1 MSILITR
8 PYNIGINSQNKISK
22 LGKKSLLIPL
32 IKIKYLNIEISDS
45 NYDYIVVTSQNAIAT
60 FRNNLWMKDKYI
72 LVVGGKTKD
81 LLLQKSCKK
90 ILLCEENVSDLIN
103 NMYTKISSVSNILYI
118 CGDHLSYDLEGS
130 LKSNSY
136 NITSKVVYAS
146 DAITELSKNEIAQI
160 NEVVEIVMLYSP
172 RTAKIFVDLALKYNL
187 YTSNKIAI
195 CISNKCANN
204 IAKLQWMGV
213 KVASSPNEIKMLKLI

>member
-32 IKIKYLNIEISDS
+32 IRIKYLNIEISDS

-72 LVVGGKTKD
+72 LVVGGATKE
-81 LLLQKSCKK
+81 LLLQENYKK
-90 ILLCEENVSDLIN
+90 ILICEENVSGLIDN
-103 NMYTKISSVSNILYI
+103 IYKKISIASNILYI

-136 NITSKVVYAS
+136 NITSKVVYTS

-187 YTSNKIAI
+187 YTRNKIAI

-204 IAKLQWMGV
+204 IVKLQWMGV
-213 KVASSPNEIKMLKLI
+213 KIASSPNEIKMLELI

>member
-60 FRNNLWMKDKYI
+60 FRNNLWMKDKCI
-72 LVVGGKTKD
+72 LVVGGKTRD
-81 LLLQKSCKK
+81 LLLQKNCKK

-136 NITSKVVYAS
+136 NITSKVVYTS

-160 NEVVEIVMLYSP
+160 NEVVEIVMFYSP

-187 YTSNKIAI
+187 YTRNKIAI

-204 IAKLQWMGV
+204 IVKLQWMGV
-213 KVASSPNEIKMLKLI
+213 KIASSPNEIKMLELI

>member
-8 PYNIGINSQNKISK
+8 PYHLGINSQNKISK

-32 IKIKYLNIEISDS
+32 IRIKYLNIEISDS

-72 LVVGGKTKD
+72 LVVGGATKE
-81 LLLQKSCKK
+81 LLLQENYKK
-90 ILLCEENVSDLIN
+90 ILICEENVSGLIDN
-103 NMYTKISSVSNILYI
+103 IYKKISIASNILYI

-136 NITSKVVYAS
+136 NITSKVVYTS

-187 YTSNKIAI
+187 YTRNKIAI

-204 IAKLQWMGV
+204 IVKLQWMGV
-213 KVASSPNEIKMLKLI
+213 KIASSPNEIKMLELI

>member
-1 MSILITR
+1 
-8 PYNIGINSQNKISK
+8 
-22 LGKKSLLIPL
+22 
-32 IKIKYLNIEISDS
+32 
-45 NYDYIVVTSQNAIAT
+45 
-60 FRNNLWMKDKYI
+60 
-72 LVVGGKTKD
+72 
-81 LLLQKSCKK
+81 
-90 ILLCEENVSDLIN
+90 
-103 NMYTKISSVSNILYI
+103 MYTKISSVSNILYI

-213 KVASSPNEIKMLKLI
+213 KVASSPNEIKMLELINKMVTL

>member
-8 PYNIGINSQNKISK
+8 PYHLGINSQNKISK

-72 LVVGGKTKD
+72 LVVGGEKKE
-81 LLLQKSCKK
+81 LLLQENYKK
-90 ILLCEENVSDLIN
+90 ILICEENVSGLIDN
-103 NMYTKISSVSNILYI
+103 IYKKISIASNILYI

-136 NITSKVVYAS
+136 NITSKVVYTS

-187 YTSNKIAI
+187 YTRNKIAI
-195 CISNKCANN
+195 SISNKCANN
-204 IAKLQWMGV
+204 IVKLQWMGV
-213 KVASSPNEIKMLKLI
+213 KIASSPNEIKMLELI

>member
-32 IKIKYLNIEISDS
+32 IKIKYLDIEISDS

-81 LLLQKSCKK
+81 LLLQKNCKK

-136 NITSKVVYAS
+136 NITSKVVYTS

-160 NEVVEIVMLYSP
+160 NEVVEVVMFYSP
-172 RTAKIFVDLALKYNL
+172 RTAKIFANLALKYNL
-187 YTSNKIAI
+187 YTRNKIAI

-204 IAKLQWMGV
+204 IVNLQWMGV
-213 KVASSPNEIKMLKLI
+213 KIASSPNEIKMLELI

>member
-60 FRNNLWMKDKYI
+60 FRNNLWMKDKCI

-81 LLLQKSCKK
+81 LLLQKNCKK

-136 NITSKVVYAS
+136 NITSKVVYTS

-160 NEVVEIVMLYSP
+160 NEVVEIVMFYSP

-187 YTSNKIAI
+187 YTRNKIAI

-204 IAKLQWMGV
+204 IVKLQWMGV
-213 KVASSPNEIKMLKLI
+213 KIASSPNEIKMLELI

>member
-32 IKIKYLNIEISDS
+32 IRIKYLNIEISDS

-60 FRNNLWMKDKYI
+60 FRNNLWMKDKCI
-72 LVVGGKTKD
+72 LVVGGKTRD
-81 LLLQKSCKK
+81 LLLQKNCKK

-136 NITSKVVYAS
+136 NITSKVVYTS

-187 YTSNKIAI
+187 YTRNKIAI

-204 IAKLQWMGV
+204 IVKLQWMGV
-213 KVASSPNEIKMLKLI
+213 KIASSPNEIKMLELI